1 VTRAAARREAAPD
14 TQDISRRSAL
24 PPNPDGANIAASWYV
39 ATRSGLLRTRPH
51 RMRLFER
58 EVVLW
63 RDGAGVA
70 RCFAAHCPHQGA
82 NLGLGDVVDGE
93 LRCPFHHWRFD
104 GHGVCTAIPGVSRIP
119 STARTRSYPTREAY
133 GFVWVWYGTPE
144 PLFELPDFPP
154 MTDDKGSYAGFFYD
168 DRTTG
173 TVRQLLENAVDHQH
187 FSALHGLDLDDVD
200 FRVLGDQ
207 AEASDNG
214 CPVSAEDA
222 WFGVWFAGT
231 PWRPPLRRSPLAWIT
246 AVVAT
251 FAMGRRMELL
261 VDGWPGGQ
269 RFTAYVDGTEVYKV
283 LMGIVPEGNRA
294 TRQVGWAGVRRTGR
308 WYRTALNYLLFY
320 VQNRA
325 GTSQDV
331 PIYDSTRSA
340 QPVVYV
346 RYDNGLVRFRR
357 YYQAWVERAADERAA
372 GS

>member
-1 VTRAAARREAAPD
+1 MIRAAAPRPGAGAA
-14 TQDISRRSAL
+14 RSSPAL
-24 PPNPDGANIAASWYV
+24 PVNPDGANLAASWYV
-39 ATRSGLLRTRPH
+39 AMRSGRLTVGPH
-51 RMRLFER
+51 RMRLFDR

-63 RDGAGVA
+63 RDGDG
-70 RCFAAHCPHQGA
+70 AAHCVTAYCPHQGA
-82 NLGLGDVVDGE
+82 NLGLGDIVDGD

-104 GHGVCTAIPGVSRIP
+104 GDGVCSAIPGVSRIP
-119 STARTRSYPTREAY
+119 PTARLRSFPTCEAY
-133 GFVWVWYGTPE
+133 GFVWVWFGTPE

-154 MTDDKGSYAGFFYD
+154 MTGKSGRYVGFFYD
-168 DRTTG
+168 DTTTG

-187 FSALHGLDLDDVD
+187 FSALHGLGLEDVD

-207 AEASDNG
+207 VEASDNG
-214 CPVSAEDA
+214 RPVSRDDA
-222 WFGVWFAGT
+222 WFGVWFAGR
-231 PWRPPLRRSPLAWIT
+231 PWRPPLRQSPLAWLS

-251 FAMGRRMELL
+251 FAMGERMELL

-283 LMGIVPEGNRA
+283 LMGIVPEGDRA

-308 WYRTALNYLLFY
+308 WYRTVLNYVLFY

-325 GTSQDV
+325 GTRQDV
-331 PIYDSTRSA
+331 PIYDSTRTA

-357 YYQAWVERAADERAA
+357 YYQAWVERVTDDETV
-372 GS
+372 G